1 VTIFTLVQRG
11 LLRLSGVHSSF
22 ATIGGHRIHYLD
34 GGQGPPLVLLHGHP
48 SRALEWTPLL
58 RSLMKGHRIV
68 APDFLGYGESDA
80 PDIQYAIPE
89 QSAMVMDLL
98 DSLRLAQVDLLG
110 FSMGGWVALTL
121 TRDHPERVR
130 RLVLVGGGG
139 LRFPT
144 NVTPAFFVPTSLE
157 QFRAIEQA
165 QSGRRT
171 PDFLARDLIRTSEAR
186 AWALL
191 RSGTSLLSF
200 RGALDGHLATI
211 ETPTLLIWGEGDR
224 LIPYDVGQRM
234 AHELPHAR
242 LVRLP
247 GCGHLVLWE
256 CRDRALPEA
265 LNFLQ

>member
-1 VTIFTLVQRG
+1 
-11 LLRLSGVHSSF
+11 
-22 ATIGGHRIHYLD
+22 
-34 GGQGPPLVLLHGHP
+34 
-48 SRALEWTPLL
+48 
-58 RSLMKGHRIV
+58 MKGHRIV
-68 APDFLGYGESDA
+68 APDLLGYGESDA

-130 RLVLVGGGG
+130 RLVLVGSGG

-171 PDFLARDLIRTSEAR
+171 PDFLARDLVRTSEAR

-200 RGALDGHLATI
+200 RDALDGHLATI

-242 LVRLP
+242 LVGLP
-247 GCGHLVLWE
+247 GVRPFGAMGVRGSSAPRGAQLSPVMAWRGEAALCSLCAVVRPMR
-256 CRDRALPEA
+256 RDSEA
-265 LNFLQ
+265 